1 MRKKYFVI
9 VWINEECQRLYFE
22 HEECGLLDPT
32 TKTTIREARGY
43 FSPDIKDARKFGNR
57 WQAEFVSAGY
67 SGTHIETIK
76 EGECLK

>member
-9 VWINEECQRLYFE
+9 VWINEEGQRLYFE

-43 FSPDIKDARKFGNR
+43 FSPDVRDARKFGDK
-57 WQAEFVSAGY
+57 WQAEFVSSSY
-67 SGTHIETIK
+67 SGAHVERLAD
-76 EGECLK
+76 GERLK